1 VRRGAPTIQL
11 RGGADIDSNLPRFF
25 LSLAFQI
32 LRIVG
37 KDHLLSLALSI
48 YFCASFQQ
56 SNIIRF
62 FSSGLSIL
70 GASYIIFAYVAFPE
84 IRSPNRKLLFILSV
98 LDLFMAVAY
107 IIPVTVPD
115 SSLCRFQAVSIAL
128 FASASIAWSV
138 RPLFF
143 FACILETNVQ
153 IFHANRMKSIPL
165 YLYDSIIFD

>member
-1 VRRGAPTIQL
+1 MLSNTARRRHSSTHH
-11 RGGADIDSNLPRFF
+11 S
-25 LSLAFQI
+25 
-32 LRIVG
+32 
-37 KDHLLSLALSI
+37 
-48 YFCASFQQ
+48 YASSKQ

-62 FSSGLSIL
+62 FSSSLSIL

-107 IIPVTVPD
+107 VIPVASAE

-138 RPLFF
+138 CF
-143 FACILETNVQ
+143 CV
-153 IFHANRMKSIPL
+153 H
-165 YLYDSIIFD
+165 